1 MEYEEKRNQNKM
13 IMQMLHNKT
22 NNKCILAVMKVIA
35 EKKLKTD
42 SYEPRHPIS
51 CLMFWHWN
59 WECV

>member
-35 EKKLKTD
+35 EKNSKL
-42 SYEPRHPIS
+42 I
-51 CLMFWHWN
+51 LMNPDILFH
-59 WECV
+59 V